1 MSAAGG
7 AADVVP
13 GAGAGDKG
21 TSVVM
26 PGLGTL
32 SSLRR
37 SAASRP
43 VSPGTG
49 NGAIVVWPAGATGAG
64 RAVVSFAI
72 VSFDARC
79 GAVERTEPGPVA
91 LGFRGVF
98 FAA

>member
-7 AADVVP
+7 ATDVVP

-21 TSVVM
+21 TSVVT

-49 NGAIVVWPAGATGAG
+49 NGAMVVWPAGGTAGAE

-79 GAVERTEPGPVA
+79 GVERTEPGAVA